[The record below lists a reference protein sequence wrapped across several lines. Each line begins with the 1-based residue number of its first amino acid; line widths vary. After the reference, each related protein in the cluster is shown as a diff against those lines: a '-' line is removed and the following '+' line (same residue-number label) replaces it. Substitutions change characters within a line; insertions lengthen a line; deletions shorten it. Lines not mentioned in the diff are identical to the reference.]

1 MENTYSKFW
10 DADEFILVSDGTKPA
25 MKWAVDELRKKGKT
39 VHFVDLSDR
48 PELDAIKSIGEAPEG
63 VKNAVIGLTKTE
75 PADAM
80 KGLFEKGVVN
90 TWVHWKT
97 DTPAVRELCAD
108 HPCYTGRCP
117 MLYLGKDLSMH
128 GVHRMVAKL
137 IGQY

>member
-1 MENTYSKFW
+1 MRQIEGLLSVKFSIAGVIIMENTYSKFW

-25 MKWAVDELRKKGKT
+25 MEWAVEELRKK
-39 VHFVDLSDR
+39 
-48 PELDAIKSIGEAPEG
+48 
-63 VKNAVIGLTKTE
+63 E

-108 HPCYTGRCP
+108 HQCYTGRCP